1 MARLCRLEVG
11 YEHTFLGLSKRKP
24 NFLNLFVSD
33 LYSQNP
39 GTELEDSYLTFFNSN
54 LKELRVHLN
63 DEKVKRQVI
72 KVRFGNLE

>member
-1 MARLCRLEVG
+1 MGASIL
-11 YEHTFLGLSKRKP
+11 FLGLSKRKP

-33 LYSQNP
+33 LYSKNP

>member
-1 MARLCRLEVG
+1 MGTSIL
-11 YEHTFLGLSKRKP
+11 FLGSSKRKP

>member
-1 MARLCRLEVG
+1 MWI
-11 YEHTFLGLSKRKP
+11 LGLKRLT
-24 NFLNLFVSD
+24 FFFSD

-72 KVRFGNLE
+72 KVRFENLE

>member
-1 MARLCRLEVG
+1 MGASIL
-11 YEHTFLGLSKRKP
+11 FLGLSKRKP